1 MDRRKLISAISVI
14 FSLTMGFLV
23 ILGALVMMYGNFDLG
38 LILFVL
44 GLVLIISNEG
54 VLPKTRSK
62 EQTTAQVMPSD
73 TTSGLVE
80 EVINLA
86 AIGYIPPILLAIYLF
101 FSGTEDLKLI
111 IFMGISFVVV
121 TMKIFAKIAA
131 SKVTYRPTGEEEIY
145 AYNPKESEERNE
157 PGV

>member
-1 MDRRKLISAISVI
+1 
-14 FSLTMGFLV
+14 
-23 ILGALVMMYGNFDLG
+23 MMYGNFDLG

-54 VLPKTRSK
+54 VLPKTSSK
-62 EQTTAQVMPSD
+62 NQTMSH
-73 TTSGLVE
+73 TTNESTTGLVE

-101 FSGTEDLKLI
+101 LSGIEDLKLI

-131 SKVTYRPTGEEEIY
+131 SKAIYRPAGGEEIY
-145 AYNPKESEERNE
+145 AYNPHESDDKNE